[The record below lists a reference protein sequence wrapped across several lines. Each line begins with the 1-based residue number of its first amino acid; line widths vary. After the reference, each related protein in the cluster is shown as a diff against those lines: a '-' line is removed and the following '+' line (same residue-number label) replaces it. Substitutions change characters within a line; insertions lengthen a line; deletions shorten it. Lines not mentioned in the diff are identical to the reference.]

1 MDIKKIATYGNQN
14 PTMVQETELKSAEQA
29 KQATKVNAAGETSDR
44 VQISKDYQEMGKIKQ
59 VLMDMPEIRTERVN
73 KIQNM
78 IQSGT
83 YQVDPGLVAGKILDE
98 LA

>member
-14 PTMVQETELKSAEQA
+14 PTMVQETELKSVEQA

-44 VQISKDYQEMGKIKQ
+44 VQISKDYQEMGKLKR
-59 VLMDMPEIRTERVN
+59 VVMEIPDIRWERVN
-73 KIQNM
+73 KIQNK
-78 IQSGT
+78 IEKGT
-83 YQVDPGLVAGKILDE
+83 YQVDPDVVAGKILDE

>member
-14 PTMVQETELKSAEQA
+14 PTMVQETELKSVEQA
-29 KQATKVNAAGETSDR
+29 KQSTKVNAAGEASDR
-44 VQISKDYQEMGKIKQ
+44 VQFSKDYQEMGKIKQ
-59 VLMDMPEIRTERVN
+59 VLMDMPDIRTERVD

-83 YQVDPGLVAGKILDE
+83 YQVDPDLVAGKILDE

>member
-14 PTMVQETELKSAEQA
+14 PTMVQETELKSVEQA
-29 KQATKVNAAGETSDR
+29 KQSTKVNATGDASDR
-44 VQISKDYQEMGKIKQ
+44 VQFSKDYQEMGKIKQ
-59 VLMDMPEIRTERVN
+59 VVMEMQDIRTERVN

-83 YQVDPGLVAGKILDE
+83 YKVDPGLVAGKILDE

>member
-14 PTMVQETELKSAEQA
+14 PAMVQEPELKSAEQA
-29 KQATKVNAAGETSDR
+29 KQSTKVNAAGEGSDR
-44 VQISKDYQEMGKIKQ
+44 VQFSKDYQELGKIKQ
-59 VLMDMPEIRTERVN
+59 VLMDMPEIRMERVS

-83 YQVDPGLVAGKILDE
+83 YQADPGLVAGKILDE